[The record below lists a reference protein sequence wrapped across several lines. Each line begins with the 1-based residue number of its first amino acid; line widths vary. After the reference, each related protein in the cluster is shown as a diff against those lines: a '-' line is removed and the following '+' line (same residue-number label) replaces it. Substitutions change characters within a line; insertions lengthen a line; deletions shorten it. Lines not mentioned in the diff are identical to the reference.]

1 MKYTSGRQLKHVL
14 MTAQQVVLIIMKV
27 DKSLKEVWDW
37 KDRIYKETKTLSIE
51 DRVTKSLTTLNQKPS
66 SIIDL
71 IIPYYHLN

>member
-51 DRVTKSLTTLNQKPS
+51 DRVTKSLTTLNPKPS